1 MIWYYNKECYFETF
15 HLVTGKHQVGYGWFT
30 ISCALNIL
38 FEKTGFWLGWGL
50 VSTCDP
56 LY

>member
-1 MIWYYNKECYFETF
+1 MIWYYNEECYFETF
-15 HLVTGKHQVGYGWFT
+15 HLVTGKHQVGYGWFM

-50 VSTCDP
+50 VST
-56 LY
+56 L